1 MSLDS
6 GDTIV
11 AIATASGS
19 GAVGIVRVSGP
30 LVDAIA
36 STLVPVPLPPRRAV
50 HTSFFDQGAQLL
62 DRGIALRFPAPDTY
76 TGEDVLELQ
85 AHGNPLILDQLVSAA
100 LQAGARLAE
109 PGEFTRRAYLNDRID
124 LAQAEAVADLITSA
138 SSDATAAALRSL
150 QGEFSVAVRQLV
162 EDLTRLRV
170 YIEAAL
176 DFAEEEID
184 FLSDHQLDDQFESL
198 QQALDTIIARATE
211 GRVLREGLTMVIAG
225 APNVGKSSLLN
236 RLTGQNSAI
245 VTEIAGTT
253 RDVLREQIV
262 LDGIPL
268 TIIDTAGLRDSDDIV
283 EREGIRRAR
292 EQMQQADVILQLQI
306 AGDPAAQS
314 AELPLA
320 GDVQSVLTVYNKI
333 DLHPDFCCDEPNS
346 LAVSAKTGEGFDQLS
361 DALKRIAGF
370 EKTPE
375 GAFMARRRHLTAL
388 QESRAN
394 ISQARRRLVDNDF
407 AELAAEELRLA
418 QRQLQT
424 VTGEFTS
431 DDLLGEI
438 FSSFCIGK

>member
-30 LVDAIA
+30 LVNAIA
-36 STLVPVPLPPRRAV
+36 STITAAQLPPRRAI
-50 HTSFFDQGAQLL
+50 HTDFFSADSQLL
-62 DRGIALRFPAPDTY
+62 DRGIALRFPAPDSY

-109 PGEFTRRAYLNDRID
+109 PGEFTRRAFLNDRID

-150 QGEFSVAVRQLV
+150 QGEFSVSVRQLV
-162 EDLTRLRV
+162 DGLTQLRV
-170 YIEAAL
+170 YIEATL

-184 FLSDHQLDDQFESL
+184 FLSDHQLEDQFVSL
-198 QQALDTIIARATE
+198 RQALERIIARASE
-211 GRVLREGLTMVIAG
+211 GRVLREGLTMVIVG

-236 RLTGQNSAI
+236 RLTGQDSAI

-253 RDVLREQIV
+253 RDVLREQIT

-292 EQMQQADVILQLQI
+292 EQVQQADVILQIRI
-306 AGDPAAQS
+306 AGDKAGRSP
-314 AELPLA
+314 ELPPPGEGQA
-320 GDVQSVLTVYNKI
+320 TLTAYNKI
-333 DLHPDFCCDEPNS
+333 DLHPDFCCDEPQS
-346 LAVSAKTGEGFDQLS
+346 IALSAKTGQGIEQLR

-375 GAFMARRRHLTAL
+375 GAFMARRRHLDAL
-388 QESRAN
+388 HQASEHL
-394 ISQARRRLVDNDF
+394 SQAQRRLVQSDF

-418 QRQLQT
+418 QRQLQA